1 MTVSDISFR
10 RNEKI
15 KEKRERERSISKIPR
30 QLNLRLQLRSNK
42 DFHFHCR
49 LIGICLDQI
58 LASCMIKWEVLEWK
72 YIRSEKVNV
81 SGITRFIHHASGL
94 FRSNYARQTLPL
106 DTLFFSH
113 MDIEERRRGFWCS
126 SKTCSTSRKK
136 QCPHICPDRASPT
149 TRASHYLWFTSLIA
163 TQQNRDQAKWNDKR
177 LMLLL
182 QNLFP
187 PRSRYTSYIA

>member
-1 MTVSDISFR
+1 
-10 RNEKI
+10 
-15 KEKRERERSISKIPR
+15 
-30 QLNLRLQLRSNK
+30 
-42 DFHFHCR
+42 
-49 LIGICLDQI
+49 
-58 LASCMIKWEVLEWK
+58 MIKREVLEWK

-113 MDIEERRRGFWCS
+113 MDIEERKRGFWCS

-136 QCPHICPDRASPT
+136 QCPHICPDRSPL
-149 TRASHYLWFTSLIA
+149 TRASYYLWFTSLIA

-177 LMLLL
+177 SILLL

-187 PRSRYTSYIA
+187 RRSRYIIRHTSRNISLSGLSTDDPQKPDCALLNFKWKLGKPDSAFKTNFTVFLRCPT